1 MYRGGTSP
9 RCTVTIKEEENMK
22 ITVVGRHMS
31 VPADLQE
38 LAEKKLAKLDKYF
51 ATEEKATVTFS
62 RKRNR
67 ENIEITIAAANT
79 LFRCETDDETFR
91 NAIDR
96 AVDTIDRQIRKN
108 KTKLEKRMR
117 AQGAAVAKGI
127 TEMADELSEATDFVV
142 RRKEFTLKPMSVEE
156 AILQMNL
163 LGHEFFVFKDDQS
176 GDTCVVYAR
185 RDGDY
190 GLIVPEH
197 KE

>member
-1 MYRGGTSP
+1 
-9 RCTVTIKEEENMK
+9 MK

-31 VPADLQE
+31 VPDDLQV

-51 ATEEKATVTFS
+51 AKEEKATVTFS

-79 LFRCETDDETFR
+79 LFRCETDDITFR

-108 KTKLEKRMR
+108 KTKLEKKWR
-117 AQGAAVAKGI
+117 AQGAAVAAGI
-127 TEMADELSEATDFVV
+127 TDMADELSEDSEIIV
-142 RRKEFTLKPMSVEE
+142 RRKEFALKPMSVEE

-163 LGHEFFVFKDDQS
+163 LGHEFFVFADESTDQ
-176 GDTCVVYAR
+176 TCVVYAR
-185 RDGDY
+185 KDGDY
-190 GLIVPEH
+190 GLIVPQ
-197 KE
+197 KKI

>member
-163 LGHEFFVFKDDQS
+163 LGHEFFVFKDDHS

-190 GLIVPEH
+190 GLIVPD

>member
-190 GLIVPEH
+190 GLIVPD

>member
-1 MYRGGTSP
+1 
-9 RCTVTIKEEENMK
+9 MK

-79 LFRCETDDETFR
+79 LFRCETDDATFR

-96 AVDTIDRQIRKN
+96 AVDTIDRQIHFTYKTNTDIILIMMSLRK
-108 KTKLEKRMR
+108 
-117 AQGAAVAKGI
+117 AVKVWI
-127 TEMADELSEATDFVV
+127 
-142 RRKEFTLKPMSVEE
+142 K
-156 AILQMNL
+156 N
-163 LGHEFFVFKDDQS
+163 
-176 GDTCVVYAR
+176 
-185 RDGDY
+185 
-190 GLIVPEH
+190 
-197 KE
+197 

>member
-1 MYRGGTSP
+1 
-9 RCTVTIKEEENMK
+9 MK

-38 LAEKKLAKLDKYF
+38 LAEKKLSKLDKYF

-108 KTKLEKRMR
+108 KTKLEKRLR
-117 AQGAAVAKGI
+117 AQGAAIAAGI
-127 TEMADELSEATDFVV
+127 TDMADELSEATDFVV

-163 LGHEFFVFKDDQS
+163 LGHSFFAFTDAVTQDV
-176 GDTCVVYAR
+176 CVVYKR
-185 RDGDY
+185 KEGNY
-190 GLIVPEH
+190 GLIIPE
-197 KE
+197 K

>member
-1 MYRGGTSP
+1 MLP
-9 RCTVTIKEEENMK
+9 RHKVTVQEEENMK

-31 VPADLQE
+31 VPNDLQV

-79 LFRCETDDETFR
+79 LFRCETDDATFR

-108 KTKLEKRMR
+108 KTKLEKRLR
-117 AQGAAVAKGI
+117 AQGAAVAAGI

-142 RRKEFTLKPMSVEE
+142 RRKEFDLKPMSVEE

-163 LGHEFFVFKDDQS
+163 IGHEFFVFQDDKS
-176 GDTCVVYAR
+176 GETCVVYAR

-190 GLIVPEH
+190 GLIVPGK

>member
-1 MYRGGTSP
+1 MYRRRYVLSVQ
-9 RCTVTIKEEENMK
+9 RTVQEEEIMK

-190 GLIVPEH
+190 GLIVPGK

>member
-1 MYRGGTSP
+1 
-9 RCTVTIKEEENMK
+9 MK

-108 KTKLEKRMR
+108 KTKLEKRLR
-117 AQGAAVAKGI
+117 
-127 TEMADELSEATDFVV
+127 
-142 RRKEFTLKPMSVEE
+142 
-156 AILQMNL
+156 
-163 LGHEFFVFKDDQS
+163 
-176 GDTCVVYAR
+176 AR
-185 RDGDY
+185 RVRQWQRASRRWQTSFPRLPTSWY
-190 GLIVPEH
+190 AARNSHSSLCPSR
-197 KE
+197 KPSFR

>member
-1 MYRGGTSP
+1 
-9 RCTVTIKEEENMK
+9 MK

-108 KTKLEKRMR
+108 KTKLEKRLR
-117 AQGAAVAKGI
+117 SQGASIAAGI

-142 RRKEFTLKPMSVEE
+142 RRKEFDLKPMSVEE

-163 LGHEFFVFKDDQS
+163 LGHEFFVFVDDKS
-176 GDTCVVYAR
+176 GETCVVYAR

>member
-1 MYRGGTSP
+1 
-9 RCTVTIKEEENMK
+9 MK
-22 ITVVGRHMS
+22 ITIVGRQMNVWDS
-31 VPADLQE
+31 TIE
-38 LAEKKLAKLDKYF
+38 MAEKKLAKLDKYF

-108 KTKLEKRMR
+108 KTKLEKRLR

-163 LGHEFFVFKDDQS
+163 IGHEFFVFVDDKS
-176 GDTCVVYAR
+176 GETCVVYAR